1 MAASQWSVLVF
12 GDSWADYMH
21 PTWGQVLGRRIGAQV
36 FNFARAGS
44 LCGDLPSQAQQALMS
59 PQVPKAAGG
68 TLKAETLAV
77 IHTCGNDFI
86 MKMAEALMGG
96 GGIGMLLGGGGM
108 PAGGGPTP
116 EILQPNPGQ
125 REAAVL
131 SQFLE
136 TLHRAGV
143 RNFLV
148 SGVPVYLEMP
158 IFNIVWPMV
167 AGMVNSGKLEALG
180 VSPGDPPQLAMQ
192 VQGSA
197 LHERWEEL
205 VQEFSRQHPDGNC
218 VFFDEV
224 ASLERLRLKLGAPT
238 FDQSMWDFSMF
249 HPSVFGH
256 EQLASEA
263 HRVVAEKFPD
273 LSLLA
278 PHPEVTRTPAPAPKA
293 AEAPEPKASAN
304 GYASSSPPAAAAS
317 PVSSEAKSAMRL
329 HVRNVKGDVAFDVQ
343 CETAWTAA
351 RLREQVL
358 ASAPSGFAPAG
369 SVCVLAVKGK
379 FLAEGTT
386 ESLTDLGL
394 ADGGNVIAVI
404 KPAAKPQGN

>member
-1 MAASQWSVLVF
+1 
-12 GDSWADYMH
+12 
-21 PTWGQVLGRRIGAQV
+21 
-36 FNFARAGS
+36 
-44 LCGDLPSQAQQALMS
+44 
-59 PQVPKAAGG
+59 
-68 TLKAETLAV
+68 
-77 IHTCGNDFI
+77 
-86 MKMAEALMGG
+86 LMGG
-96 GGIGMLLGGGGM
+96 GGIGMLLGGGM

-148 SGVPVYLEMP
+148 SGVPVFLDMP
-158 IFNIVWPMV
+158 IFNMVWPIV
-167 AGMVNSGKLEALG
+167 TGMVNSGKLEGLG
-180 VSPGDPPQLAMQ
+180 VSPGDPPQLPMQ
-192 VQGSA
+192 VQASA

-205 VQEFSRQHPDGNC
+205 VQDFNRKHPESNC

-224 ASLERLRLKLGAPT
+224 ASLERLRLKFGAPT

-256 EQLASEA
+256 EQLADEA
-263 HRVVAEKFPD
+263 HRVVAEEFTD

-293 AEAPEPKASAN
+293 AVAPEPKASAN
-304 GYASSSPPAAAAS
+304 GYSSSSSPAAS
-317 PVSSEAKSAMRL
+317 PASSEAKPAMTL
-329 HVRNVKGDVAFDVQ
+329 HIRNVKGDVAFEVQ
-343 CETAWTAA
+343 CELVWTAA

-358 ASAPSGFAPAG
+358 ASAPSGFAPDG

-379 FLAEGTT
+379 FLAEGST
-386 ESLTDLGL
+386 ETLAQLGL
-394 ADGGNVIAVI
+394 ADGGQVIAVI
-404 KPAAKPQGN
+404 KSAAKPK